1 MTTIDVCFVTW
12 PITDERIVAFAKC
25 VSEWTARLRCD
36 DGDLI
41 GWYCSTETGGCTP
54 LQLNAVRD
62 ICHYAQVIL
71 NERRETPDQGSNLN
85 VAMRMP
91 SGDFLIM
98 VMDDFHLAAE
108 LNVSPHYRFLT
119 ERPDVSTV
127 RYGWISSTFTG
138 DIEGT
143 DLQWVN
149 MKGGYPYAT
158 APSLWRANWEEEFGP
173 WEENKGYCKPE
184 NHRNHQ
190 MIVSGRP
197 IACTKFNYGKWD
209 GTKSTREHRMDGL
222 PLRT

>member
-1 MTTIDVCFVTW
+1 MTAIDVCFVTW
-12 PITDERIVAFAKC
+12 PITEERILSFGKCAK
-25 VSEWTARLRCD
+25 EWTERLACD
-36 DGDLI
+36 FGDELR
-41 GWYCSTETGGCTP
+41 WMCSTETGGCTP
-54 LQLNAVRD
+54 EQIATVSD
-62 ICHYAQVIL
+62 TCACHSIRL
-71 NERRETPDQGSNLN
+71 NEREGTPDQGSNLN
-85 VAMRMP
+85 IAMRM
-91 SGDFLIM
+91 SEGDFLIM
-98 VMDDFHLAAE
+98 VMDDFHLAGN
-108 LNVSPHYRFLT
+108 LNVSPHCRFLAG
-119 ERPDVSTV
+119 RPEVSTV

-138 DIEGT
+138 NIEGT

-197 IACTKFNYGKWD
+197 IACTKINYGKWD